1 MLDERE
7 FELRK
12 SDIKDYKI
20 KYLIEDRIQLDIE
33 KSDGEKLEYKINTN
47 PENPDISIVEKELK
61 DGFDKLLLSDS
72 SVIKIWEQNYR
83 KYLYITFPDGKI
95 KRYSMLGFL

>member
-1 MLDERE
+1 MDDRE
-7 FELRK
+7 FDLRK

-20 KYLIEDRIQLDIE
+20 KDIANNRIQLDIE

-47 PENPDISIVEKELK
+47 PENPNIDKIKEELK
-61 DGFDKLLLSDS
+61 DGFDKLLS
-72 SVIKIWEQNYR
+72 SNDDLVIKIWEQNKR
-83 KYLYITFPDGKI
+83 VYLHITFTDEKT

>member
-7 FELRK
+7 FELKK
-12 SDIKDYKI
+12 SDIVDYKI
-20 KYLIEDRIQLDIE
+20 KYIKENRIQLDIE

-47 PENPDISIVEKELK
+47 TENPNISKVEKELK
-61 DGFDKLLLSDS
+61 DGLDKLLSSDNL
-72 SVIKIWEQNYR
+72 VMKIYEQNYR
-83 KYLYITFPDGKI
+83 AYLHITFPDGGS

>member
-12 SDIKDYKI
+12 SDIIYYKI
-20 KYLIEDRIQLDIE
+20 ESIGKDRIQLDIE

-47 PENPDISIVEKELK
+47 PENPNISKVEEELK
-61 DGFDKLLLSDS
+61 GGLDKLLSSDDL
-72 SVIKIWEQNYR
+72 VMKIYEQNYR
-83 KYLYITFPDGKI
+83 AYLYITFPDGNI

>member
-7 FELRK
+7 FELKK
-12 SDIKDYKI
+12 SDIVDYKI
-20 KYLIEDRIQLDIE
+20 KYIKENRIQLDIE

-47 PENPDISIVEKELK
+47 PENPNIYKVEEELK
-61 DGFDKLLLSDS
+61 GELDKLLSSDDL
-72 SVIKIWEQNYR
+72 VMKIWEQNYR
-83 KYLYITFPDGKI
+83 AYLYITFPDGNI